1 MPSHAEP
8 DRIIEI
14 LRPDRCPLCFL
25 LSDYAHEHVRNLLE
39 ESVTDPV
46 SRDALFDSRG
56 FCRRHA
62 WKGVAQGQALGMAV
76 IYSSLLEKG
85 LREVRSK
92 PRLFG
97 KKNHRPCPICRS
109 EEKRD
114 LWAVRQFALSW
125 SESEAL
131 RTAFGEK
138 GILCLGHLERTL
150 DQRMGTIVRSALYE
164 AGKKALGRLLK
175 ELNEFLEKQDYHRSL
190 ETIGQERDAWVRAVR
205 MIAGERE

>member
-1 MPSHAEP
+1 MSSHAEP
-8 DRIIEI
+8 ERLIEI
-14 LRPDRCPLCFL
+14 LRPDRCPLCFQ
-25 LSDYAHEHVRNLLE
+25 LSDYSHEHVRNLLE
-39 ESVTDPV
+39 ESVTDPI

-85 LREVRSK
+85 LREVRPK
-92 PRLFG
+92 PSFFW
-97 KKNHRPCPICRS
+97 KKTHRPCPICRS

-114 LWAVRQFALSW
+114 LWAVRQFTLAW
-125 SESEAL
+125 SESGPL
-131 RTAFGEK
+131 RAAFEQK
-138 GILCLGHLERTL
+138 GILCLVHLERTL
-150 DQRMGTIVRSALYE
+150 EQRMKASERTSLYE
-164 AGKKALGRLLK
+164 AGKKALERLLK